1 MLHTL
6 TMPGSI
12 DLACDPSSPSTQVC
26 DRMPKA
32 NMLRGMLSYLQGE
45 GNLVT
50 QAQANEVGGWEKCG
64 DHCQCDP
71 STGRRGGWLGKL
83 WGKCGE
89 KAGMPQGCQ
98 LAVLP
103 AGKGEAPL

>member
-1 MLHTL
+1 MLRTL
-6 TMPGSI
+6 NSQIYRSGMCP
-12 DLACDPSSPSTQVC
+12 PSPSTQVC

-64 DHCQCDP
+64 EHCQCDP
-71 STGRRGGWLGKL
+71 IRGRRGVWLGKL
-83 WGKCGE
+83 WGKCG
-89 KAGMPQGCQ
+89 GVWMWGT
-98 LAVLP
+98 
-103 AGKGEAPL
+103 